1 MLYILNALVPP
12 LGGKGVMVITP
23 STLEEVK
30 GIVGVAVSYIG
41 HPETAKV
48 LGLAPNRGEAK
59 PQPGD
64 VAYVLRLK
72 FRPPVSG
79 QEVKIGPEDLEV
91 LRVEYHSL

>member
-59 PQPGD
+59 PVGGD
-64 VAYVLRLK
+64 VAYVVRLK
-72 FRPPVSG
+72 YRPSAPG
-79 QEVKIGPEDLEV
+79 QEIKVTPEDLEV